1 MPTTRPRAPGWHPD
15 PDDPGSLRHWD
26 GRRWGSARRPRP
38 SWAPPAAPPASGA
51 PAQTGGGG
59 EEPGPLP
66 SRRRWWVLAALAV
79 AVGLVVVSVPA
90 WLDTEPAIPPRSVA
104 DRAFTTKAQAEC
116 ARSLPPLREQRPES
130 REDTGSENAFAGR
143 IDAAAAALEK
153 VAGRLRTIPVAS
165 ADGDAAEVAR
175 WLADWDA
182 YVAVGRTYAERLRAG
197 TGDARVTRAEAA
209 PLERRIYVFAKANGM
224 PGCTL

>member
-1 MPTTRPRAPGWHPD
+1 MPTTRPRVPGWHPD
-15 PDDPGSLRHWD
+15 PDDPASLRHWD
-26 GRRWGSARRPRP
+26 GRRWGTARRPRP
-38 SWAPPAAPPASGA
+38 SWAPPATPPPSASPG
-51 PAQTGGGG
+51 PAGGS
-59 EEPGPLP
+59 EPGPVP
-66 SRRRWWVLAALAV
+66 NRRRWWVLAAVAV

-104 DRAFTTKAQAEC
+104 DGAFTAKAQAEC

-130 REDTGSENAFAGR
+130 REETGSEKAFAER
-143 IDAAAAALEK
+143 IDAAADALEK
-153 VAGRLRTIPVAS
+153 VAGRLRAIPVAS
-165 ADGDAAEVAR
+165 ADGDAAEVAG

-182 YVAVGRTYAERLRAG
+182 YVAVGRTYAGRLRAG
-197 TGDARVTRAEAA
+197 TGDARETRAQAA